1 MAERGCLLSSCT
13 GNRTAGSNPLF
24 LRVAKGGSKQWV
36 QRITIHGVRR
46 DLGLGSVELLSL
58 EEARVKAIQNRK
70 IARIDKGD
78 PTGGAPRGGFP
89 MGGNPTGG
97 SHNSTAPTFRQA
109 SKMVHKERLPSW
121 KNPKH
126 GAQWLSTLE
135 TYAFPVIGN
144 MRVDAITGADVLKV
158 LKPIWSEKQ
167 ETARRVRSRIRITL
181 GWCISH
187 QHITRNAGN
196 AAGDGIDGALPKQR
210 NGKTHQRALPYQE
223 VGSALQTVEATKA
236 SEASKLAL
244 RFLVLTAA
252 RSGEVRGATWAEI
265 DLERKEWRVP
275 ADRMKAG
282 KEHRV
287 PLSDAAQAVLAKA
300 KALGDGS
307 GLLFPSALR
316 RGRKLSD
323 MALSKLM
330 KENGIKA
337 VPHGMRSSFRDWCAE
352 HDVPREVAEA
362 CLAHVTPGVEGC
374 YLHSKFPK
382 QRRPVMQKWGA
393 FVNGDT
399 TGDLFQG
406 RGGWQLAGRKAQTMG
421 QALLSQAE

>member
-1 MAERGCLLSSCT
+1 MARLTKRKIEMLKKPGRYGDGHC
-13 GNRTAGSNPLF
+13 LF

-78 PTGGAPRGGFP
+78 PTGG
-89 MGGNPTGG
+89 NPTGG

-109 SKMVHKERLPSW
+109 SKMVHKENLPSW
-121 KNPKH
+121 TNSKH

-135 TYAFPVIGN
+135 TYAFPAIGN

-167 ETARRVRSRIRITL
+167 ETARRVRSRIRKTL

-187 QHITRNAGN
+187 QYIVRNTGN

-223 VGSALQTVEATKA
+223 VAGALQTVEATKA

-252 RSGEVRGATWAEI
+252 RSGEVRGARWSEI
-265 DLERKEWRVP
+265 DAEKQVWVIP
-275 ADRMKAG
+275 AERMKAG
-282 KEHRV
+282 KEHRQ
-287 PLSDAAQAVLAKA
+287 PLSDAALLVLEQAQTLK
-300 KALGDGS
+300 DGS
-307 GLLFPSALR
+307 GLVFPSALKP
-316 RGRKLSD
+316 GRCLSD
-323 MALSKLM
+323 MTLTKLLRSTGLA
-330 KENGIKA
+330 ERGT
-337 VPHGMRSSFRDWCAE
+337 VHGFRSSFRTWASECTDADHAVME
-352 HDVPREVAEA
+352 K
-362 CLAHVTPGVEGC
+362 CLAHHVGSQVERAYARSDYREKC
-374 YLHSKFPK
+374 SKLMG
-382 QRRPVMQKWGA
+382 QWSA

-406 RGGWQLAGRKAQTMG
+406 RGGWQLAGRKAQAMG